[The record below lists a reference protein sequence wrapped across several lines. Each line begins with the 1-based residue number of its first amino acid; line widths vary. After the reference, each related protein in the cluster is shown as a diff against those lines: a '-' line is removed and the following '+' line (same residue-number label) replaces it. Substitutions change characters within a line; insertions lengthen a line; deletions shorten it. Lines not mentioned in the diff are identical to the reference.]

1 MANEMLKFRKGTFA
15 QINAAAKVPGTIY
28 IAKDEKAMYV
38 DIDTTENGRIRI
50 GDFIRV
56 ETVAG
61 IVPPYSESAL
71 YYVEADNAL
80 LKYMGAEKGWKQ
92 VNGTDDLSAEI
103 TGVKDRVS
111 ALESTVGS
119 ATSGLVKDV
128 ATLKTTVGNADA
140 GLVKDVATNAADIVE
155 LKKAVGMGE
164 GEAEGVG
171 AVVAGLVTD
180 LDALETE
187 VHGTDGNGGMK
198 ATLAQHTSKIGAL
211 EEASALHAEKTYVD
225 STFAKAADVYAK
237 SEVYTKTEADKKISD
252 AVAAEAEIARAAE
265 QANASA
271 AAGALSKANQAYE
284 LADGKID
291 LAGVEA
297 LGYAKATQVES
308 DIAAA
313 KKAVADDVAATY
325 ATKTALAEVDGKVSK
340 NTSDIGTINET
351 LKTVVTQEEL
361 AGKGYAT
368 TAQVATAKQE
378 AISAAATSAAELYAT
393 KTELNTTNQNVS
405 AAQSKA
411 NDAYALAETKTT
423 AAAVKDQIEAYGY
436 ATTGQVAT
444 AKQEA
449 IDAAK
454 TAGDKAYA
462 EKAIEQTVASHTS
475 SLATLNGAATVSG
488 SVAEAKK
495 AADDAQ
501 AAINEWKTAHAGDYT
516 NTQIDAAVADAK
528 KAGTD
533 AAATANAN
541 TQSISSLGSRVKAIE
556 DDYLV
561 EQDLVDAKAELE
573 GKIEDEINAAN
584 AMTFKNGVASQT
596 ALDAILE
603 VRKGDTYVVTTQF
616 GVYYPGD
623 FLIASGDE
631 NEEGLIENVTWTHV
645 KTGYDASLDQ
655 RITGADNKIKLS
667 TGTGAPGTE
676 VAFAATGSASVAVAD
691 GTVTIGMVWEDF

>member
-56 ETVAG
+56 ATVEG

-92 VNGTDDLSAEI
+92 VNGTDDIKASLTAVD
-103 TGVKDRVS
+103 GRVT
-111 ALESTVGS
+111 ALESSNTTLTSDVAALKTTVGS
-119 ATSGLVKDV
+119 AESGLVKDV
-128 ATLKTTVGNADA
+128 AD
-140 GLVKDVATNAADIVE
+140 NAADIE
-155 LKKAVGMGE
+155 DLKKVIGMGE
-164 GEAEGVG
+164 GEAEGIG

-180 LDALETE
+180 LDNLETE
-187 VHGTDGNGGMK
+187 VHGADGKGGMV
-198 ATLAQHTSKIGAL
+198 ATLASHGSKITAL

-225 STFAKAADVYAK
+225 STFAKAADVY
-237 SEVYTKTEADKKISD
+237 TKTETYTQTEVNNKVSA

-265 QANASA
+265 QENANA
-271 AAGALSKANQAYE
+271 AAGALSRANEAHT
-284 LADGKID
+284 LAASKID
-291 LAGVEA
+291 QAGVEA

-325 ATKTALAEVDGKVSK
+325 ATKAALAETESK
-340 NTSDIGTINET
+340 ATKNASDIATINTALES
-351 LKTVVTQEEL
+351 VVTKDEL

-368 TAQVATAKQE
+368 TTQVATAKQE
-378 AISAAATSAAELYAT
+378 AITAAATSAAELYAT
-393 KTELNTTNQNVS
+393 KTALGQTNTELAGVKST
-405 AAQSKA
+405 AEEALE
-411 NDAYALAETKTT
+411 LAETKTT
-423 AAAVKDQIEAYGY
+423 AAAVKEQIEAYGY

-449 IDAAK
+449 IAAAK

-462 EKAIEQTVASHTS
+462 AKSIEQTVAGHTS

-533 AAATANAN
+533 AAATANTNA
-541 TQSISSLGSRVKAIE
+541 QSITGLDSRVKAIE

-561 EQDLVDAKAELE
+561 QQDLVDAKAALE
-573 GKIEDEINAAN
+573 GKITEKINAAN
-584 AMTFKNGVASQT
+584 AMTYKGGVVSQVE
-596 ALDAILE
+596 LE
-603 VRKGDTYVVTTQF
+603 GKTGVKVGDTYVVTNQF
-616 GVYYPGD
+616 GSYYPGD

-631 NEEGLIENVTWTHV
+631 KNGVITGEVTWTHV
-645 KTGYDASLDQ
+645 KSGYDATLDQ
-655 RITGADNKIKLS
+655 KITGEDNKIKLS
-667 TGTGAPGTE
+667 TGTGAAGTE

>member
-1 MANEMLKFRKGTFA
+1 MADMLKFRRGTYA
-15 QINAAAKVPGTIY
+15 QIKDAPLANGTIY
-28 IAKDEKAMYV
+28 IATNEKAMYV
-38 DIDTTENGRIRI
+38 DTATERIRI

-56 ETVAG
+56 DTVKD
-61 IVPPYSESAL
+61 ITPPYSESAL

-80 LKYMGAEKGWKQ
+80 LKYDGTNWKQ
-92 VNGTDDLSAEI
+92 VNGTDDIRTELSS
-103 TGVKDRVS
+103 VKGEV
-111 ALESTVGS
+111 ATLKSTVGS
-119 ATSGLVKDV
+119 AASGLVKDV

-225 STFAKAADVYAK
+225 STFAKAADVYVK
-237 SEVYTKTEADKKISD
+237 SEVYTKTEAEKKISD

-284 LADGKID
+284 LAEGKID
-291 LAGVEA
+291 QAGVEA
-297 LGYAKATQVES
+297 LGYAKATKVAE

-325 ATKTALAEVDGKVSK
+325 ATKVALAEVDGKVSK

-423 AAAVKDQIEAYGY
+423 TAAVKEQIEAYGY
-436 ATTGQVAT
+436 ATTDQVAT

-475 SLATLNGAATVSG
+475 SLATLTSTDPSTVG

-495 AADDAQ
+495 AADDAN
-501 AAINEWKTAHAGDYT
+501 ANANTRVLTTDFEAFKTT
-516 NTQIDAAVADAK
+516 NTNLIAEAK

-541 TQSISSLGSRVKAIE
+541 TQSISSLNSRVKAIE

-631 NEEGLIENVTWTHV
+631 NEDGLIENVTWTHV

-655 RITGADNKIKLS
+655 RISGEDNKIKLS